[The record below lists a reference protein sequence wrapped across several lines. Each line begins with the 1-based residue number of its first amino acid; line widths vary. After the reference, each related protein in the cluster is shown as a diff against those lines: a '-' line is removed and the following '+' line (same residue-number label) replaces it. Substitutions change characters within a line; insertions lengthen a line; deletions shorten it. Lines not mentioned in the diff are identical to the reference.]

1 MLISFDSVLMPFTQ
15 KCLISPC
22 LSKLQL
28 AKVGSFFETQCRIA
42 SLASRERVVCGLCL
56 QQYMTP
62 PALALFGPIN
72 IPANAYNCYRVYGS
86 ILLLLMFIC
95 VFIGVKFVSKF
106 SPIALFCVIFSILC
120 VYIGIFISNPDRG
133 PRYFR
138 PLH

>member
-1 MLISFDSVLMPFTQ
+1 
-15 KCLISPC
+15 
-22 LSKLQL
+22 
-28 AKVGSFFETQCRIA
+28 
-42 SLASRERVVCGLCL
+42 
-56 QQYMTP
+56 MTP

-86 ILLLLMFIC
+86 VLLLLMFIC

-133 PRYFR
+133 PKYVQSNYQRDSVCER
-138 PLH
+138 QTIELWIR